1 MALCSVYA
9 YTDTVTKTISLSDEA
24 YEALAG
30 AKRPG
35 ESFSEV
41 ARRLARLA
49 ALEDVFDPSFRLEG
63 DADGWKESVRAARE
77 RDRRPRKD
85 VS

>member
-1 MALCSVYA
+1 M
-9 YTDTVTKTISLSDEA
+9 TKTISLSDEA
-24 YEALAG
+24 YDALAG

-49 ALEDVFDPSFRLEG
+49 ALDDVFAPDLRLPG
-63 DADGWKESVRAARE
+63 DGADWKKRVRDARDADA
-77 RDRRPRKD
+77 RRPAD
-85 VS
+85 LG

>member
-1 MALCSVYA
+1 M
-9 YTDTVTKTISLSDEA
+9 TKTISLSDEA
-24 YEALAG
+24 YDALSA

-49 ALEDVFDPSFRLEG
+49 ALDDVFDPSFRLSG
-63 DADGWKESVRAARE
+63 DGKAWQKEVRAARE
-77 RDRRPRKD
+77 SDKRPRVD
-85 VS
+85 FS

>member
-1 MALCSVYA
+1 M
-9 YTDTVTKTISLSDEA
+9 TKTISLSDEA
-24 YEALAG
+24 YEALVV

-49 ALEDVFDPSFRLEG
+49 ALEDVFAPGFRLEG
-63 DADGWKESVRAARE
+63 DGASWKEEVRRARE
-77 RDRRPRKD
+77 KDRRPKVD
-85 VS
+85 LA

>member
-1 MALCSVYA
+1 M
-9 YTDTVTKTISLSDEA
+9 TKTISLSDEA
-24 YEALAG
+24 YEALAT

-49 ALEDVFDPSFRLEG
+49 ALEDVFDPSFRIEG
-63 DADGWKESVRAARE
+63 DAKAWTRQVHATRKQ
-77 RDRRPRKD
+77 DRRPRSD
-85 VS
+85 LG